1 MFSRW
6 CFAQTARQWTRW
18 RACGYIRHNYGYVR
32 MLYSTHI
39 LCCIPIDTIELTFF
53 LKKTSF
59 KYIKT
64 GGIISTISVWY
75 FFSLF
80 SQTKHDK
87 ATSVLNCETR
97 FLDCNQP
104 TSSLACVTETEES
117 GLMWPILLCD
127 CHSYGP
133 EKSSEVR
140 KVCIHL
146 STWWHCNWTDVINSE
161 HVQHVRLGK
170 MPNIL

>member
-1 MFSRW
+1 MFCSNSEAMDKMKSVW
-6 CFAQTARQWTRW
+6 IH
-18 RACGYIRHNYGYVR
+18 YRHNYGYVR
-32 MLYSTHI
+32 MLYSTYI
-39 LCCIPIDTIELTFF
+39 LCCIPIDTIEFTFF
-53 LKKTSF
+53 LKKSTSF

-75 FFSLF
+75 FFLMI
-80 SQTKHDK
+80 QPDK

-117 GLMWPILLCD
+117 GLMWPILPPD

-146 STWWHCNWTDVINSE
+146 ST
-161 HVQHVRLGK
+161 
-170 MPNIL
+170 